1 MFSITNIGL
10 NGFGL
15 GRKLYR
21 ASGSTHAEWCEGS
34 VSWAESWY
42 FLAEC
47 GWPIYIYMVYSKY
60 IFIYIY
66 GISTSF
72 IIWVQYGSMFQ
83 WAQGSMSLRKS
94 AIDSIF
100 GAHSSTQLA
109 EAGVERFWHD
119 NMCLMYLRFTFCSNL
134 SSKLTDLRGP
144 SIRKALLSRR
154 KLRGLGLWV
163 KGCMTDDSN
172 LKNDP

>member
-1 MFSITNIGL
+1 MDRMNVFNHQYWTQWIRTRPQTLQG
-10 NGFGL
+10 
-15 GRKLYR
+15 
-21 ASGSTHAEWCEGS
+21 EWKHPRGMVWGPS
-34 VSWAESWY
+34 VMSRV
-42 FLAEC
+42 
-47 GWPIYIYMVYSKY
+47 M
-60 IFIYIY
+60 IFPGGVWLIY

-94 AIDSIF
+94 GIDSII
-100 GAHSSTQLA
+100 GAHSSIQLA

-119 NMCLMYLRFTFCSNL
+119 NMRLMYLRFTFCSNL

-154 KLRGLGLWV
+154 KLRGLGLW
-163 KGCMTDDSN
+163 MT
-172 LKNDP
+172 LG

>member
-1 MFSITNIGL
+1 MNDFNHQYWTQWIRTRSQTLQGEWKHPRGMVWGL
-10 NGFGL
+10 
-15 GRKLYR
+15 
-21 ASGSTHAEWCEGS
+21 S
-34 VSWAESWY
+34 VMSRVMI
-42 FLAEC
+42 FP
-47 GWPIYIYMVYSKY
+47 GWVWLTYIYIVYSKY

>member
-1 MFSITNIGL
+1 MDRMNVFNHQYWTQWIRTRPQTLQG
-10 NGFGL
+10 
-15 GRKLYR
+15 
-21 ASGSTHAEWCEGS
+21 EWKHPRGMVWGPS
-34 VSWAESWY
+34 VMSRVMI
-42 FLAEC
+42 FP
-47 GWPIYIYMVYSKY
+47 GWVWL
-60 IFIYIY
+60 IY

-94 AIDSIF
+94 GIDSII
-100 GAHSSTQLA
+100 GAHSSIQLA

-119 NMCLMYLRFTFCSNL
+119 NMRLMYLRFTFCSNL

-154 KLRGLGLWV
+154 KLRGLGLW
-163 KGCMTDDSN
+163 MT
-172 LKNDP
+172 LG